1 MEKVLKVI
9 NVSEIKNA
17 TTGNGKYQ
25 TITVQQFKLVEI
37 NGLTKEM
44 ATANVAT
51 RNLWSERTTKDG
63 STIKA
68 DIFFGTLSKGDI
80 VLGEIAKFDTSTY
93 DVSGRAVNSTKVMV
107 FEGENPVNVANS
119 TLSSKNACVVVD
131 GVLTRDFSK
140 AATVTAE

>member
-37 NGLTKEM
+37 GGVTKEM

-63 STIKA
+63 TIKA
-68 DIFFGTLSKGDI
+68 DIFFGTLAKGDV
-80 VLGEIAKFDTSTY
+80 VLGEIIKFDTSTY
-93 DVSGRAVNSTKVMV
+93 DVSGKAVNSTKVMV
-107 FEGENPVNVANS
+107 FEGENPIFVANS
-119 TLSSKNACVVVD
+119 SLSSKNACVVVD
-131 GVLTRDFSK
+131 GSLTRDLSK